1 MELQLKEEGKIRCFG
16 ISFHDTADVLEQV
29 LTAYPQIEVVQ
40 IQLNYV
46 DFDDPAVQGRKCY
59 EVCRKFGKP
68 VAVMEP
74 VKGGNL
80 ANLPEDARAVLDAL
94 YGGSPASY
102 VMQFVAGFEG
112 VMTVLSGMSNMEQ
125 MQDNLRSME
134 AFQPLN
140 AEEREAIETVC
151 RIFHEKDL
159 IPCTAC
165 RYCVAGCPMQISI
178 PDLFACMNAKTVYH
192 DWNSDFYYHEV
203 HTKRGGKASACVQ
216 CGKCEAICPQHLEIR
231 KLLADVAAAF
241 EKESL

>member
-1 MELQLKEEGKIRCFG
+1 
-16 ISFHDTADVLEQV
+16 
-29 LTAYPQIEVVQ
+29 
-40 IQLNYV
+40 
-46 DFDDPAVQGRKCY
+46 
-59 EVCRKFGKP
+59 
-68 VAVMEP
+68 
-74 VKGGNL
+74 
-80 ANLPEDARAVLDAL
+80 
-94 YGGSPASY
+94 
-102 VMQFVAGFEG
+102 
-112 VMTVLSGMSNMEQ
+112 MTVLSGMSNMEQ

-159 IPCTAC
+159 IPCTTC